1 MSMSATTLPPTLAAC
16 ERQARERTDPAHWA
30 YVQGAAG
37 DGITLARN
45 TQAWQ
50 DIALRPRVLRSV
62 ADGHTR
68 TPLLGHTWPTPL
80 LVAPMAYQRL
90 AHPHGESG
98 MAMAAAAQGVGMV
111 LSALA
116 SETLEAVAQRVR
128 NQAERGPLWFQLYWQ
143 SDRERVRTL
152 VRRAEDSGY
161 EALVLTVDAPL
172 QGVRDA
178 QREAGFRLPAGV
190 AAVNLP
196 PSPGD
201 ESPLAVGESA
211 VFHRRMAHAPTWAE
225 VAELCAMT
233 RLPVLLKGIT
243 HPEDARLAQQHG
255 AAGIIVSNHGGRVLD
270 TVPAT
275 ATLLHDIVHTVGD
288 SLPVLV
294 DGGIRRGSDVFKAL
308 ALGASAVLVGRAAWC
323 GLACAGAEGAAH
335 VLRLLRD
342 ELEATLALCG
352 CAHPGDVGAAHVDA
366 PHPTSPRSRLP

>member
-1 MSMSATTLPPTLAAC
+1 MSATTLPPTLAGY
-16 ERQARERTDPAHWA
+16 ERQARERTDPTHWA

-45 TQAWQ
+45 SQAWQ

-62 ADGHTR
+62 AGGHTR

-128 NQAERGPLWFQLYWQ
+128 DQAGRGPLWFQLYWQ
-143 SDRERVRTL
+143 SERMHNRAL

-178 QREAGFRLPAGV
+178 QREAGFHLPAGV

-201 ESPLAVGESA
+201 EPPLTAGESA
-211 VFHRRMAHAPTWAE
+211 VFDRHMAHAPTWAE
-225 VAELCAMT
+225 VAELCDMT
-233 RLPVLLKGIT
+233 HLPVLLKGIT

-275 ATLLHDIVHTVGD
+275 ATLLHDIVHAVSD

-308 ALGASAVLVGRAAWC
+308 ALGASAVLVGRAAWY

-342 ELEATLALCG
+342 ELEATMALSG
-352 CAHPGDVGAAHVDA
+352 CARCSDLRHEHIAVPRGHCYDKGDI
-366 PHPTSPRSRLP
+366 

>member
-1 MSMSATTLPPTLAAC
+1 MRATPLPPTLATY
-16 ERQARERTDPAHWA
+16 ERQARARPDPTHWA

-45 TQAWQ
+45 SQAWQ
-50 DIALRPRVLRSV
+50 DIDLRPRVLRSV
-62 ADGHTR
+62 AGGHTR
-68 TPLLGHTWPTPL
+68 TSLLGHTWPTPL

-128 NQAERGPLWFQLYWQ
+128 DQAGRGPLWFQLYWQ
-143 SDRERVRTL
+143 CERERVSTL

-161 EALVLTVDAPL
+161 DALVLTVDAPL

-178 QREAGFRLPAGV
+178 QREAGFRLPASV

-201 ESPLAVGESA
+201 ESPLTAGESA
-211 VFHRRMAHAPTWAE
+211 VFDRRMAHAPTWAE
-225 VAELCAMT
+225 VAELCDMT

-275 ATLLHDIVHTVGD
+275 ATLLRDIVHTVGD

-308 ALGASAVLVGRAAWC
+308 ALGASAVLVGRAAWY

-342 ELEATLALCG
+342 ELEATMALSG
-352 CAHPGDVGAAHVDA
+352 CARCSDVRHEHIAA
-366 PHPTSPRSRLP
+366 PHGQGDHKDGT

>member
-1 MSMSATTLPPTLAAC
+1 MSADLPPTLAAY
-16 ERQARERTDPAHWA
+16 ERQARAHMDPAHWA

-50 DIALRPRVLRSV
+50 DIALRPRVLRSL
-62 ADGHTR
+62 AGGHTR
-68 TPLLGHTWPTPL
+68 TSLLGQTWPTPL

-98 MAMAAAAQGVGMV
+98 MAMAAAAQGAGMV
-111 LSALA
+111 LSVLA
-116 SETLEAVAQRVR
+116 SETLETVAQRVR
-128 NQAERGPLWFQLYWQ
+128 HEAGRGPLWLQLYWQ
-143 SDRERVRTL
+143 RDQEQVRSL
-152 VRRAEDSGY
+152 VRRAEDSRY

-178 QREAGFRLPAGV
+178 QREAGFHLPTGV

-196 PSPGD
+196 APPGD
-201 ESPLAVGESA
+201 EPPMAAGESA
-211 VFHRRMAHAPTWAE
+211 VFDRRMAHAPTWAE

-243 HPEDARLAQQHG
+243 HPEDAWLAQQHG

-275 ATLLHDIVHTVGD
+275 ATLLRDIVHTVGD

-308 ALGASAVLVGRAAWC
+308 ALGASAVLVGRPAWH
-323 GLACAGAEGAAH
+323 GLACAGAQGAAH

-342 ELEATLALCG
+342 ELEATMALCG
-352 CAHPGDVGAAHVDA
+352 CATLGDLNDQYIGTPGKS
-366 PHPTSPRSRLP
+366 PHWPRGETAS